1 MSASIIFLVIVI
13 LVTATLVYL
22 YFNNLGPWKKENS
35 PAPAPAQTQVLPSI
49 TDFSVGRTLL
59 PDSSRV
65 PYTIEPYTI
74 EPYDTEDILALSKN
88 VTFTLNWMNN
98 IGFEESGVNKIE
110 VYHGV
115 MPSNSTSDTISWNKR
130 KEITDTE
137 SLKNFAQVSVSL
149 SNENIDLVGKN
160 FFKIEAV
167 YSSNNNSPRII
178 LYDSYDLW
186 SSDETDETEESN
198 LGIDITRDDLVL
210 TIDLSEPLTV
220 MYRPRLSNDYTSIG
234 KEITNKRYNFSYF
247 YSVSSPEPESTELFT
262 NVRLVPVDDL
272 GTQFKLENDDGYF
285 KLSDD
290 YNGYSFNGS
299 SSDASTVYIAESLET
314 NTRDFDKVILLKV
327 LIGNESYYLFGG
339 DNTFRKINDVNF
351 ENEDHFFR
359 RNIYIK
365 EVSQT

>member
-1 MSASIIFLVIVI
+1 VLCRVIQLQILFLGIKE
-13 LVTATLVYL
+13 
-22 YFNNLGPWKKENS
+22 KKLQIQN
-35 PAPAPAQTQVLPSI
+35 
-49 TDFSVGRTLL
+49 
-59 PDSSRV
+59 
-65 PYTIEPYTI
+65 
-74 EPYDTEDILALSKN
+74 
-88 VTFTLNWMNN
+88 
-98 IGFEESGVNKIE
+98 
-110 VYHGV
+110 H
-115 MPSNSTSDTISWNKR
+115 
-130 KEITDTE
+130 
-137 SLKNFAQVSVSL
+137 
-149 SNENIDLVGKN
+149 ENIDLVGKN
-160 FFKIEAV
+160 FFKIEA
-167 YSSNNNSPRII
+167 YYGIIGSNIE
-178 LYDSYDLW
+178 LYNSYDLW

-234 KEITNKRYNFSYF
+234 KEITNKRYNFYYF
-247 YSVSSPEPESTELFT
+247 NSVSSPEPEATELFT

-272 GTQFKLENDDGYF
+272 GTQFKLEKDDGYF

-339 DNTFRKINDVNF
+339 DNTFRKINYVNF